1 MSVIF
6 LHFNL
11 KSFDINLRLYN
22 INQQKIKLPPPPH
35 FLKLR
40 RESQWINNVEPINDG
55 EWFVVKGATFIKR
68 NRYK

>member
-22 INQQKIKLPPPPH
+22 INLRLYNLNQQKIKLSPPI
-35 FLKLR
+35 FLSL
-40 RESQWINNVEPINDG
+40 EENHNE
-55 EWFVVKGATFIKR
+55 
-68 NRYK
+68 

>member
-22 INQQKIKLPPPPH
+22 INQQKIKLSPPPI
-35 FLKLR
+35 FLSL
-40 RESQWINNVEPINDG
+40 EENHNE
-55 EWFVVKGATFIKR
+55 
-68 NRYK
+68 

>member
-22 INQQKIKLPPPPH
+22 INQQKIKFFPPI
-35 FLKLR
+35 FLSL
-40 RESQWINNVEPINDG
+40 EENHNE
-55 EWFVVKGATFIKR
+55 
-68 NRYK
+68 

>member
-11 KSFDINLRLYN
+11 KGFDINLRLYN
-22 INQQKIKLPPPPH
+22 INQQKIKLSPPH

-68 NRYK
+68 NSYK

>member
-22 INQQKIKLPPPPH
+22 INQQKIKLSPPI
-35 FLKLR
+35 FLSL
-40 RESQWINNVEPINDG
+40 EENHNE
-55 EWFVVKGATFIKR
+55 
-68 NRYK
+68 